1 MAEPSSFTSRL
12 LQQAMQPAT
21 RVPFAAAMQ
30 PTQAAPTSAQST
42 AAQRQR
48 TAYLAALANPDMP
61 IEPQFST
68 GSATADEQ
76 AIRRAR
82 AARMLAAGQAAVAE
96 RAQAQG
102 RLQGTDPVTGAPIVG
117 AAAPSPI
124 VQESPG
130 GVRVAYRNGVPVGF
144 STMTPPA
151 QRPVTPTALL
161 PQESAAVRQEAT
173 RLAADQSAA
182 RMRAAQI
189 LRAAGAT
196 APAVAAAQAAPVAAP
211 APAPASATAPMS
223 PPVGQTTSAQL
234 RAGLAPVTGAV
245 SPDGST
251 YSATGLPVLRSESV
265 EELTPEEEL
274 AQAEQFLQE
283 EVPAKRVQE
292 ERASYEQQI
301 ETTRRRLNQARLSGN
316 AAEVALLSGQLN
328 ALLRQPP
335 AKTLE
340 EERRRE
346 QIRRAVLAT
355 RTM

>member
-21 RVPFAAAMQ
+21 RVPFAAVMQ

-102 RLQGTDPVTGAPIVG
+102 RLQGTDPETGAPIVG

-144 STMTPPA
+144 STPQPTMPFVGEA
-151 QRPVTPTALL
+151 QQIIPT
-161 PQESAAVRQEAT
+161 AT
-173 RLAADQSAA
+173 RLAADQSVA

-196 APAVAAAQAAPVAAP
+196 APAVAAAQAAPATAP
-211 APAPASATAPMS
+211 APAMPLPTVPARPTPLASAPFRDASGRVDTAAVAEAQGRVPS
-223 PPVGQTTSAQL
+223 AARQPVVNQPAPTEAEVEQALADAAVAEEAALTQATEQRAQM
-234 RAGLAPVTGAV
+234 
-245 SPDGST
+245 
-251 YSATGLPVLRSESV
+251 AT
-265 EELTPEEEL
+265 
-274 AQAEQFLQE
+274 EQFDRQL
-283 EVPAKRVQE
+283 AALTR
-292 ERASYEQQI
+292 QI
-301 ETTRRRLNQARLSGN
+301 ADATRRGDA
-316 AAEVALLSGQLN
+316 VA
-328 ALLRQPP
+328 
-335 AKTLE
+335 
-340 EERRRE
+340 
-346 QIRRAVLAT
+346 IRRLRNEIDRIRNQRLAAVEPAIIDVGSP
-355 RTM
+355 MF